1 MTQKS
6 EEAHLATNAS
16 ADSNFVLPIGLIPVP
31 ALVIDLQ
38 SLAIL
43 DANAEAIA
51 FYGYSG
57 DEFSRIPLAQI
68 YTEQDS
74 AGLPRGQDAIAGLTG
89 VTRHRLKDNRVMTVR
104 VTCAPAV
111 YRSTPACVL
120 FPTNLGE
127 FSPVKPAKSSR
138 ETAILN
144 ALPDLVFEVD
154 LAGRIYSFHS
164 GQSETLLVPESEMIG
179 KLLSEIVPQ
188 SVVEAAL
195 AVIKEAFDKGISFG
209 HQYELTFP
217 GRTQPNYFEY
227 SVARMDAEEMQDA
240 RFIVVSRDIT
250 ARKKAEEELRQSQE
264 ITRATLDNLPIGIA
278 INAVKPTVDFH
289 YLNDNFARYYRTDKA
304 KLLEPDSFWQSVYED
319 REFRREMRERVLA
332 DIANGD
338 PNRMIWTEIPIARAG
353 QETRYITAHNI
364 NLPVQDM
371 VVSMVW
377 DVTDAKNAREQLEA
391 NLRELEK
398 AMLGTVEVATTISA
412 MRDPYTA
419 GHERRVAMIAE
430 ALAVHMGLE
439 TKCVQGIRVG
449 AHLHDVGKVVVPAE
463 ILSKPGR
470 LTPAE
475 MQIIR
480 SHAEAGYDVLKGVN
494 FPWPVAEIARSHHER
509 LDGSG
514 YPRGLRGEE
523 IILEARIIAV
533 ADVIEAMA
541 SHRPYRAGLG
551 IARALD
557 EVQQGSGKSYDADVV
572 KACMSLFR
580 NDGFTLPDN

>member
-6 EEAHLATNAS
+6 EDAHLAANAS
-16 ADSNFVLPIGLIPVP
+16 ADSNFVLPMSLIPVP

-43 DANAEAIA
+43 DANAEAVA
-51 FYGYSG
+51 FYGYSR
-57 DEFSRIPLAQI
+57 DEFLHIPLAQL
-68 YTEQDS
+68 YTEQDT
-74 AGLPRGQDAIAGLTG
+74 GVLPRGQDAIAGLAG
-89 VTRHRLKDNRVMTVR
+89 VTRHRLKDDRVMTVR
-104 VTCAPAV
+104 VTCVPAA
-111 YRSTPACVL
+111 YRGTPACVL

-127 FSPVKPAKSSR
+127 FSPVKPANRAR
-138 ETAILN
+138 ERAILN

-164 GQSETLLVPESEMIG
+164 GQKETLLVPEIEMIG
-179 KLLSEIVPQ
+179 KLVTEIVPE
-188 SVVEAAL
+188 SL
-195 AVIKEAFDKGISFG
+195 AEMTMVTLKEAFEKGISLG

-227 SVARMDAEEMQDA
+227 SVARMDAEDMQDA

-250 ARKKAEEELRQSQE
+250 ARKQAEAELRNSQE

-278 INAVKPTVDFH
+278 INAVKPTVDFQ
-289 YLNDNFARYYRTDKA
+289 YMNDNFARFYRTDKTR
-304 KLLEPDSFWQSVYED
+304 LREPDSFWQSVYED
-319 REFRREMRERVLA
+319 REFRRAMRERVLA
-332 DIANGD
+332 DIASGD
-338 PNRMIWTEIPIARAG
+338 PNRMIWTEVPIERTG
-353 QETRYITAHNI
+353 QETRYITARNI
-364 NLPVQDM
+364 LLPVQDM

-377 DVTDAKNAREQLEA
+377 DVTDARNAREQLEA

-419 GHERRVAMIAE
+419 GHERRVASVAE

-514 YPRGLRGEE
+514 YPRGLSGEE
-523 IILEARIIAV
+523 IILEARIVAV
-533 ADVIEAMA
+533 ADVVEAMA

-557 EVQQGSGKSYDADVV
+557 EIQRGSGKSYDADVV